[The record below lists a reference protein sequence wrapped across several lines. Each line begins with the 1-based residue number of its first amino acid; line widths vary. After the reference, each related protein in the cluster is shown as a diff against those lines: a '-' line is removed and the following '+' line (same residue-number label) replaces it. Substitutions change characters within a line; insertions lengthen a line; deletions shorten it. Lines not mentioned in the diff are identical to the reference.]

1 MSNLPPVRPEYQREL
16 PPLEN
21 FTLAEPLPLLV
32 RLGNQHGCVNP
43 CCCWC

>member
-21 FTLAEPLPLLV
+21 FTLAEPLPLA
-32 RLGNQHGCVNP
+32 RAAGKSGMAA
-43 CCCWC
+43 